1 MRVSA
6 ESLWRQR
13 HFRTL
18 WAAYSTSMVG
28 SQVTLLALPLTAVL
42 VLHASAAQMGLLTAA
57 GTAPHLFVSLFAG
70 VFVDRRRRRPIMIA
84 ADAGRAALLLSV
96 PVAALAGRL
105 KLPQLYVVALLT
117 ETLSVFYIVASSS
130 LLPALVGRDRLLE
143 GNGKLTASF
152 SAAQVAGPGLAG
164 LLIQLVTAPLA
175 IVADAASFV
184 FSALAVGFGIR
195 GAESAPAP
203 REQHVSVWREI
214 GEGLRFV
221 LGQPLLRATA
231 CFTSTLNFFSTV
243 IFTVLV
249 LFATRELGIE
259 PALLGLILA
268 AGAIGSLTGAL
279 LAGRIARRL
288 GVGGA
293 TAWGGTLTA
302 LGCLCYPLAG
312 GPRPIVIAVLLAG
325 ELLTGFAVVNL
336 DINQV
341 SLRQALT
348 PERMLGRTGASGRFI
363 TWGVRPF
370 GALLA
375 GWLGTAFG
383 LRATLAVGAGGG
395 LLAVLWL
402 WLSPLPALRTL
413 PAAAADTASAARSPA
428 EHAAPPAA

>member
-1 MRVSA
+1 MQTPADR
-6 ESLWRQR
+6 LLRQR
-13 HFRTL
+13 AFRTL
-18 WAAYSTSMVG
+18 WAAYSVSMLG

-57 GTAPHLFVSLFAG
+57 GAAPHFFVSLFAG
-70 VFVDRRRRRPIMIA
+70 VFVDRRRRRPVMVV
-84 ADAGRAALLLSV
+84 ADAGRALLLLSI
-96 PVAALAGRL
+96 PAAALAGVL
-105 KLPQLYVVALLT
+105 SLAQLYLVALLT
-117 ETLSVFYIVASSS
+117 ETLTVFYVVASSS
-130 LLPALVGRDRLLE
+130 FLPSLVGRGRLLE
-143 GNGKLTASF
+143 ANGRLTASY
-152 SAAQVAGPGLAG
+152 SAAQVGGPGLAG
-164 LLIQLVTAPLA
+164 LLIQLVTAPVA

-184 FSALAVGFGIR
+184 FSALAIGR
-195 GAESAPAP
+195 GLRGSEPAPAP
-203 REQHVSVWREI
+203 AETRGGAIGREI
-214 GEGLRFV
+214 AAGLRFM

-231 CFTSTLNFFSTV
+231 CFTSTLNFFNTV

-249 LFATRELGIE
+249 LYATRDLGIG
-259 PALLGLILA
+259 PAALGLILA
-268 AGAIGSLTGAL
+268 SGAAGSLAGAL
-279 LAGRIARRL
+279 LAGRLARRL
-288 GVGGA
+288 GVGRA

-302 LGCLCYPLAG
+302 LGCLAYPLAG
-312 GPRPIVIAVLLAG
+312 GPRPLAVAVLLAG

-383 LRATLAVGAGGG
+383 LRATLAVGAAGG

-402 WLSPLPALRTL
+402 WLSPLPALREL
-413 PAAAADTASAARSPA
+413 PAQPA
-428 EHAAPPAA
+428 EPGEHRAEDAAVATPAA